1 MVAMK
6 APRSAAVLI
15 LRFVGVLCW
24 PSVFSAP
31 VRRVAA
37 QQVQRVAAV
46 RVPAL
51 RVAVRRVRRPVVPPS
66 ANPSRA
72 AGLYRPHLR
81 APRVRVARVRVARV
95 RVARVRAPRDL
106 VVRFDRGQDGQ
117 LTVLLVGLV
126 LLVLM
131 VLALGWD
138 TSNWL
143 IGRRTLNDLAD
154 GAAAAAAGAV
164 DVERFYGS
172 GGRVLRLDQAAAT
185 GTVREVLAASPLDG
199 VAARVSTGVG
209 ADGRPRATV
218 QLRAPASTAFL
229 HLVRLV
235 PPEMSAEAV
244 ATAVRVEPPG
254 E

>member
-51 RVAVRRVRRPVVPPS
+51 RVAVRRGRRPVVPPS

-72 AGLYRPHLR
+72 AGLHRPHLR
-81 APRVRVARVRVARV
+81 APRV

>member
-1 MVAMK
+1 VRIPALKVA
-6 APRSAAVLI
+6 L
-15 LRFVGVLCW
+15 
-24 PSVFSAP
+24 
-31 VRRVAA
+31 RRVWGA
-37 QQVQRVAAV
+37 
-46 RVPAL
+46 
-51 RVAVRRVRRPVVPPS
+51 VVPPA
-66 ANPSRA
+66 ANSSRA
-72 AGLYRPHLR
+72 AGLPRPHLR
-81 APRVRVARVRVARV
+81 APRVRVPRIRIPLVGVA
-95 RVARVRAPRDL
+95 RDL
-106 VVRFDRGQDGQ
+106 VVRFDTRQDGQ

-143 IGRRTLNDLAD
+143 IGRRTLSDLAD

-172 GGRVLRLDQAAAT
+172 GGRVLRLDEAAAT

-199 VAARVSTGVG
+199 IVARVSTGVG
-209 ADGRPRATV
+209 SDGRPRATV

-229 HLVRLV
+229 HVLGLVA
-235 PPEMSAEAV
+235 PEMSAEAV

-254 E
+254 Q